1 MINMKI
7 YKIFP
12 ISIIVT
18 ILFIG
23 GCKSTVN
30 QTEVKTGQYEQ
41 SLEKEIKTTINVH
54 YMLYIPEE
62 YSTSEKEWP
71 LILFLH
77 GAGERGDDLSKVLVH
92 GPPKLIAKENKKFP
106 FVIVSPQCPERDS
119 WSSKMQIATLNALL
133 DEIVS
138 KYRID
143 QKRIYVT
150 GLSMGGFGT
159 WTLAAAYP
167 DRFAAIAPICGGGN
181 PEDAEKIAH
190 LPIWVFHGAKDQ
202 TVPIERSEEMV
213 EALKKAGSQVKFTVY
228 PEANHDSWTVT
239 YENPELYD
247 WFLQH
252 TNPSIK

>member
-1 MINMKI
+1 MKI
-7 YKIFP
+7 YKILP
-12 ISIIVT
+12 ISIIGT

-30 QTEVKTGQYEQ
+30 QTVVKTGQYEQ
-41 SLEKEIKTTINVH
+41 SLEKEIRTTINVH

-77 GAGERGDDLSKVLVH
+77 GAGERGDSLSKVLVH

-138 KYRID
+138 KYRI
-143 QKRIYVT
+143 
-150 GLSMGGFGT
+150 GL
-159 WTLAAAYP
+159 
-167 DRFAAIAPICGGGN
+167 
-181 PEDAEKIAH
+181 
-190 LPIWVFHGAKDQ
+190 
-202 TVPIERSEEMV
+202 TVPLPPR
-213 EALKKAGSQVKFTVY
+213 KT
-228 PEANHDSWTVT
+228 SWI
-239 YENPELYD
+239 P
-247 WFLQH
+247 
-252 TNPSIK
+252 